1 MNNMT
6 ICIPNHKPLAAVR
19 FEPHDV
25 VDDLLERFAKQLASS
40 GKRVS
45 GVLQFRGVATGEC
58 HCADMDLQTIGSNR
72 WFRISQSLGSG
83 SRGCRLDPGALADCA
98 AFLEQEI
105 QNGCDLL
112 ILNRFGKGEADGRG
126 FRDLISSAASRQMPV
141 LVALRDIYSNAWYEF
156 CGDYACELA
165 CREDELMAW
174 FRSVEPTP
182 SPGMLEWSH
191 TLASDDGSR
200 LSA

>member
-6 ICIPNHKPLAAVR
+6 VCIPNHKPLAAIR
-19 FEPHDV
+19 FEPHDL
-25 VDDLLERFAKQLASS
+25 VDDLLERFTKQVTSS

-45 GVLQFRGVATGEC
+45 GVLQSRGDVTGEC

-83 SRGCRLDPGALADCA
+83 SRGCRLDPGALAHCA

-112 ILNRFGKGEADGRG
+112 VLNRFGKGEADGRG
-126 FRDLISSAASRQMPV
+126 FRDLISSATCRQIPV
-141 LVALRDIYSNAWYEF
+141 LVALRDTYRDAWHEF
-156 CGDYACELA
+156 CGGYACELR

-182 SPGMLEWSH
+182 SPGMVEWTH
-191 TLASDDGSR
+191 NRASGVGSR